1 MDKEQVISTIREC
14 GLVAVVRAKNG
25 DDARRIADAC
35 IAGGVAGIELTYT
48 VPGVTE
54 IIRTL
59 AQEYK
64 ANSNFIIGAGTVL
77 DAETARD
84 AILAGAQYV
93 VSPCLNLDMVKLC
106 NRYRVAV
113 MPGAM
118 TIKEAVDVM
127 EAGADIIKI
136 FPGELFGPKIIS
148 AIKGPLPH
156 ARMMPTGG
164 VSVDN
169 VGEWIKAGAV
179 AVGAG
184 SSLTGGAKN
193 GDYASITETAK
204 RFIEAIQKA
213 RNS

>member
-1 MDKEQVISTIREC
+1 MEKEQVLSTIRKC
-14 GLVAVVRAKNG
+14 GLVAVVRARDG

-48 VPGVTE
+48 VPGITD

-59 AQEYK
+59 AKEYK
-64 ANSNFIIGAGTVL
+64 GNDRFIIGAGTVL
-77 DAETARD
+77 DSETARD

-93 VSPCLNLDMVKLC
+93 VSPYLNLDMVKLC
-106 NRYRVAV
+106 NRYRVPV

-118 TIKEAVDVM
+118 TIKEAVEVM

-148 AIKGPLPH
+148 AIKGPLPQ

-169 VGEWIKAGAV
+169 VAEWVKAGAV

-184 SSLTGGAKN
+184 SSLTGGAKTGN
-193 GDYASITETAK
+193 YAQITETAK
-204 RFIEAIQKA
+204 RFIEEIQKA
-213 RNS
+213 RG